1 MGRDSSTNCQVFEV
15 VENKG
20 WDMGSHLQEIRERQK
35 LPRQLLAQQLGA
47 ESAVSIGAV
56 LNSKDEQREIA
67 ETRETCRAS
76 YDTSAPNAK
85 R

>member
-1 MGRDSSTNCQVFEV
+1 MVFAF
-15 VENKG
+15 
-20 WDMGSHLQEIRERQK
+20 S
-35 LPRQLLAQQLGA
+35 QLGA
-47 ESAVSIGAV
+47 ESADSIGAV